1 MVAER
6 SPAQYTLITMAL
18 KNALYT
24 YCTDYVMERITR
36 LKNEIKKTQSSA
48 NEETKS
54 SAGDK
59 YETGR
64 AMAQLEIEKNTK
76 QLSEAERLQGMLQAI
91 HTDLVSEIVIPGS
104 LINTSKGVFYISI
117 SIGLVAFEGNP
128 YYIVAPDSPIGKLFM
143 GKKVKDEIVWNSS
156 KYVINEIL

>member
-1 MVAER
+1 MQLDFYKMT
-6 SPAQYTLITMAL
+6 SQ
-18 KNALYT
+18 KNTLYT

-36 LKNEIKKTQSSA
+36 LKTEIKKTQSSA

-76 QLSEAERLQGMLQAI
+76 QLAEAERLQGMLQAI
-91 HTDLVSEIVIPGS
+91 HTDLISEIIIPGS
-104 LINTSKGVFYISI
+104 LVKTPKGIFYISI
-117 SIGLVAFEGNP
+117 SIGLIEIDKQP
-128 YYIVAPDSPIGKLFM
+128 YFVIAPDSPIGKLFM
-143 GKKVKDEIVWNSS
+143 GKKAGDVIAWNNNV
-156 KYVINEIL
+156 YTIAGVE

>member
-1 MVAER
+1 MT
-6 SPAQYTLITMAL
+6 SL
-18 KNALYT
+18 KNTLYT

-36 LKNEIKKTQSSA
+36 LKMEIKKTQSSA

-76 QLSEAERLQGMLQAI
+76 QLAEAERLQGMLLAI
-91 HTDLVSEIVIPGS
+91 HIDLVSEIIIPGS
-104 LINTSKGVFYISI
+104 LVTTSKGIFYISI
-117 SIGLVAFEGNP
+117 SIGLAEIDKKQYF
-128 YYIVAPDSPIGKLFM
+128 IIAPDSPIGKLLM
-143 GKKVKDEIVWNSS
+143 GKKAGEAVTWNNNVYTIQS
-156 KYVINEIL
+156 IC

>member
-1 MVAER
+1 
-6 SPAQYTLITMAL
+6 MAL

-54 SAGDK
+54 SVGDK

-76 QLSEAERLQGMLQAI
+76 QLAEAERLQGMLQAI

-104 LINTSKGVFYISI
+104 LVTTSKGIFYISI
-117 SIGLVAFEGNP
+117 SIGLITFEGNP

-143 GKKVKDEIVWNSS
+143 GKKVGDVVSWNSNV
-156 KYVINEIL
+156 YVIQSIH

>member
-1 MVAER
+1 M
-6 SPAQYTLITMAL
+6 IGL
-18 KNALYT
+18 KNKLYT

-36 LKNEIKKTQSSA
+36 LRTEIKKTQSSA

-76 QLSEAERLQGMLQAI
+76 QLSEAEKLLGMMQAI
-91 HTDLVSEIVIPGS
+91 VPDRISESIIPGS
-104 LINTSKGVFYISI
+104 LVTTSNGIFYISI
-117 SIGLVAFEGNP
+117 SIGSVTLEHEP
-128 YYIVAPDSPIGKLFM
+128 YFIIAPDSPIGKLFM
-143 GKKVKDEIVWNSS
+143 GRRAGDAVSWNNNVYTIQS
-156 KYVINEIL
+156 IC

>member
-1 MVAER
+1 MER
-6 SPAQYTLITMAL
+6 NLIIQMNPL
-18 KNALYT
+18 KETLYT
-24 YCTDYVMERITR
+24 YCTDYVLDRITR
-36 LKNEIKKTQSSA
+36 IRTEIKKAQSSA

-76 QLSEAERLQGMLQAI
+76 QLSEAEKLQGVMNSI
-91 HTDLVSEIVIPGS
+91 IVDRVSATVIPGS
-104 LINTSKGVFYISI
+104 LITTSKGMFYIAI
-117 SIGLVAFEGNP
+117 SIGLVTLEKNS

-143 GKKVKDEIVWNSS
+143 GKKVKDEVVWNGS
-156 KYVINEIL
+156 KYVINAVE